1 MTAVASIAVASGVMG
16 VLGLV
21 GAGILL
27 RYVPRYL
34 PRPLR

>member
-1 MTAVASIAVASGVMG
+1 MG

-21 GAGILL
+21 GAGVLL

-34 PRPLR
+34 PRRLR